1 MITKTKNQLLTEM
14 VKNAG
19 VDPTKVL
26 GADEVVSDEE
36 ESVSEARKYEVPRS
50 KKGMV
55 PKTPENLKK
64 RVKLLYSAADNVAN
78 ALKDMSHIPPMDYF
92 GDIPYF
98 QKELNDVL
106 YGEDGNGGL
115 LGVAR
120 QYADEMKKGK

>member
-50 KKGMV
+50 KKDMA

-64 RVKLLYSAADNVAN
+64 RVKLINSAADKVAD
-78 ALKDMSHIPPMDYF
+78 ALKDLSHVPPMDYF

-98 QKELNDVL
+98 QKELNYAL

-115 LGVAR
+115 LWLAK
-120 QYADEMKKGK
+120 QYADEMKRGK